1 MTNRFSGRWN
11 RGQASVGAIMYELLL
26 STPLAT
32 ATLAVVVFMRHLSR
46 HSSQPLWCPVQ
57 GPQQILS
64 HSRSFGNKST
74 TDLKDSTHISEK
86 IFCPKGSAE
95 IIGWPEDK
103 DKCRKVLIATLEYEI
118 FDGNLK
124 VEIVK
129 DTEHPAGEPG
139 EPIEVVIFGEPYLI
153 EVETHAFDNIT
164 YVLLDSPISTPRR
177 NHTRIPL
184 AWMISVQQ
192 PFIRRGIRPSQ
203 PPLVGPRDR
212 RLPYQ
217 RLPRLARSYLPLA
230 QSRPFRLSTSAK
242 TTARNAF
249 SLGTRLTYYTLAR
262 RRRILATTAS
272 RTMATTIMHR
282 KGRSVATGSRQEFG
296 DFLEKA
302 NKATAQEQRNIPD
315 PLLQV
320 ETPQKLFVL
329 HSRAASS
336 ESLGTLAEEK
346 VNSPLNKAV
355 NSVHLSLIE
364 CVALQTLIM
373 ILNKVYRLRRRGR
386 ARICAKNSRR

>member
-203 PPLVGPRDR
+203 PPLVGP
-212 RLPYQ
+212 PGSTFTISTTAA
-217 RLPRLARSYLPLA
+217 ARSL
-230 QSRPFRLSTSAK
+230 LSTSCPK
-242 TTARNAF
+242 SSVSAF
-249 SLGTRLTYYTLAR
+249 NISKDHCTKCIQFGNTFNLLHTGASASYISYHRQSDDGYNDYASQRKERSNGEQTR
-262 RRRILATTAS
+262 
-272 RTMATTIMHR
+272 
-282 KGRSVATGSRQEFG
+282 VW
-296 DFLEKA
+296 
-302 NKATAQEQRNIPD
+302 
-315 PLLQV
+315 
-320 ETPQKLFVL
+320 
-329 HSRAASS
+329 
-336 ESLGTLAEEK
+336 
-346 VNSPLNKAV
+346 
-355 NSVHLSLIE
+355 
-364 CVALQTLIM
+364 
-373 ILNKVYRLRRRGR
+373 
-386 ARICAKNSRR
+386 